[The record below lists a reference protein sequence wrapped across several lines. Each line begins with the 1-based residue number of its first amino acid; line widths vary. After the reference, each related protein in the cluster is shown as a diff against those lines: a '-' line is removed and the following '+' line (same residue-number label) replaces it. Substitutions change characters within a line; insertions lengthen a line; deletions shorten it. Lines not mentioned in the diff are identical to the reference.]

1 MAPSNFNGAEKCESA
16 WIFGEPYTSLAETSS
31 LKQTPGTEIISK
43 SEELR
48 ALLIS
53 QNDDT

>member
-1 MAPSNFNGAEKCESA
+1 MAPSNFKGAEKCESA

-31 LKQTPGTEIISK
+31 LKQTPSTEIISK
-43 SEELR
+43 SKELR

-53 QNDDT
+53 QNDD